1 LAELVKTTHI
11 PNYIVASSPQ
21 GLRRLMLKNNI
32 RLGGFVSYYQIT
44 FAEGK
49 WFAWF
54 LEDVQD
60 AVSKPEVKEG
70 EK

>member
-1 LAELVKTTHI
+1 
-11 PNYIVASSPQ
+11 
-21 GLRRLMLKNNI
+21 MLKNNI

-44 FAEGK
+44 FADGK
-49 WFAWF
+49 WYAWF

-60 AVSKPEVKEG
+60 TISKPQEG